1 MNGRQHHLVKVI
13 QKIEIFSGF
22 DHTDVQRLLKI
33 CRFKSYASGEDVY
46 KRGDASDEML
56 LVLRGMMLVLGEDGK
71 ELARVRPG
79 HPMGEMELLTGQPR
93 SADVVAG
100 DRSTAL
106 VLRNSDLTLMF
117 GGNRDMAAKVL
128 ENVIRVLGARLENTN
143 SLVAAQRRTIR
154 DLERRPQ
161 EYGPLDSSDGDDDP
175 GVDVDDDDEYDD
187 EYDDDEEW
195 DDENDE

>member
-1 MNGRQHHLVKVI
+1 MAKTAR
-13 QKIEIFSGF
+13 
-22 DHTDVQRLLKI
+22 
-33 CRFKSYASGEDVY
+33 
-46 KRGDASDEML
+46 
-56 LVLRGMMLVLGEDGK
+56 

-79 HPMGEMELLTGQPR
+79 HPMGEMGLLTGQPR

-128 ENVIRVLGARLENTN
+128 ENVIRVLSARLENTN

-154 DLERRPQ
+154 DLERRLQ
-161 EYGPLDSSDGDDDP
+161 EYEPLDSSDGDDDP

-187 EYDDDEEW
+187 DEEW